1 MLSVQEELLPRLG
14 DWSRAATKLHYT
26 TVADVVD
33 DVLVLVGRIIISFSL
48 GSLLFIQF
56 IKLLVK
62 LI

>member
-1 MLSVQEELLPRLG
+1 MPRLG